1 VKAFIILKQSLKA
14 IFTNKTRSFLTMLG
28 IIIGIGSVIAL
39 IGLGEGV
46 TASISDRI
54 NTLGTTTLTIM
65 PGAGFTS
72 NMQSAHSGGGTSPA
86 AQTGAASTLTDAD
99 MTSLGKVKDV
109 KAVSGNVTGSMIAA
123 TDQGDKR
130 FTVTGAGT
138 EYFSIQ
144 GFALD
149 KGVLFDDT
157 DVTAAGKVIV
167 VGSQVKTD
175 VYGAKDPIG
184 ETLRIGEEDY
194 IVIGTLKNNAENG
207 FSNPNN
213 QAYIPYTSAKASF
226 KTENLSNITVQ
237 AKNEDVVES
246 VKKNVTKTLLA
257 NHGIAEEKLADFN
270 IMTAVDLLSTMTT
283 ITGLM
288 TSLLAGIAAISLL
301 VGGIGIMNIM
311 LVSVTERTREI
322 GLRKAV
328 GAKTIDIMGQFV
340 TEALL
345 LTLVG
350 GVLGI
355 GFGYLMAEAFAAMI
369 KQFSPVIT
377 LQSVL
382 LAAGVS
388 SAVGLIFGIYPAA
401 KAARLNPIDA
411 LRYE

>member
-1 VKAFIILKQSLKA
+1 
-14 IFTNKTRSFLTMLG
+14 
-28 IIIGIGSVIAL
+28 
-39 IGLGEGV
+39 
-46 TASISDRI
+46 
-54 NTLGTTTLTIM
+54 
-65 PGAGFTS
+65 
-72 NMQSAHSGGGTSPA
+72 
-86 AQTGAASTLTDAD
+86 
-99 MTSLGKVKDV
+99 
-109 KAVSGNVTGSMIAA
+109 
-123 TDQGDKR
+123 
-130 FTVTGAGT
+130 
-138 EYFSIQ
+138 
-144 GFALD
+144 
-149 KGVLFDDT
+149 
-157 DVTAAGKVIV
+157 VIV